1 MAWIY
6 MIGRNETL
14 EMVIQMRYVFLLLT
28 GLRVDE
34 RGSGLIS
41 CVDQASNPSR
51 MY

>member
-1 MAWIY
+1 
-6 MIGRNETL
+6 MISRNETL

-28 GLRVDE
+28 GLRVDD